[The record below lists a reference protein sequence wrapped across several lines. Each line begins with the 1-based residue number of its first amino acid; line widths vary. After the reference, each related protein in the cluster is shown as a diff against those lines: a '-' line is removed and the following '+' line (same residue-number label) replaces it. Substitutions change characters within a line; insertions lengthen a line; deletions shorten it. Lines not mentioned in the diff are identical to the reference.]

1 MTNTHQAEFQP
12 NITLNVTS
20 PKNPNGHKQKKHTL
34 YKKHTSVIY
43 HVNATRY
50 ALLMAWFVA
59 IGRYMEKKSK
69 NEKRNKRAESR
80 IQVLVLVLLPCTITT
95 ATKQRET
102 RASRDI
108 DDGWM
113 GGVTN

>member
-20 PKNPNGHKQKKHTL
+20 PKNPNGHEQKKHTL

-69 NEKRNKRAESR
+69 KRNKRAESR

-108 DDGWM
+108 DDEWM